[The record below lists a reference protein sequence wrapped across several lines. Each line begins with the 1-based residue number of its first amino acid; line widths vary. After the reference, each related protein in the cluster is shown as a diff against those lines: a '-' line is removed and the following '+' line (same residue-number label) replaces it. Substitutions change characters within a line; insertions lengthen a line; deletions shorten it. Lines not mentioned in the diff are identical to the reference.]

1 MITHFNLVNLFRL
14 LQIGPCRIG
23 TLWLGISCNVS
34 SKAHSSVFLLT
45 VAFLVTSVHVTTMN
59 LVKCSSQIIIGN
71 TDLPCCNCVLFFATT
86 VMSIVVH
93 SDPYAENA
101 AS

>member
-1 MITHFNLVNLFRL
+1 
-14 LQIGPCRIG
+14 
-23 TLWLGISCNVS
+23 
-34 SKAHSSVFLLT
+34 
-45 VAFLVTSVHVTTMN
+45 MN

-71 TDLPCCNCVLFFATT
+71 TDLPCCNRVLFFATT